1 MIPNGF
7 NMPCAEMLRAD
18 SRYAWRRIPTDR
30 SLRGSPSLMK
40 TIEERQRTFGEE
52 LANAITHGI
61 GAIAMLL
68 ASPILLGIAFQHGG
82 PSAAVSAGVFTA
94 TAVLL
99 YMASTIYHAAPAG
112 RLKAI
117 FQLVDHSAIYLLIAG
132 TYTPFLLGALRGP
145 WGWSLFGVL
154 WGVAVLGILQEV
166 FFSKRRHVPSIIL
179 YLAMGWIAVVAI
191 VPLTMHVAFA
201 GLVLVFA
208 GGLAYTLG
216 VVFYAI
222 ERVHYF
228 HTVWH
233 LFVLA
238 GTAFHFFAV
247 MNYAI

>member
-1 MIPNGF
+1 
-7 NMPCAEMLRAD
+7 
-18 SRYAWRRIPTDR
+18 
-30 SLRGSPSLMK
+30 MK

-68 ASPILLGIAFQHGG
+68 ASPFLLSIAFQHGG

-99 YMASTIYHAAPAG
+99 YIASTLYHAAPTG
-112 RLKAI
+112 RLKTI
-117 FQLVDHSAIYLLIAG
+117 FQSVDHSAIYLLIAG

-166 FFSKRRHVPSIIL
+166 FSSKRRRVPTLLL
-179 YLAMGWIAVVAI
+179 YLAMGWLAVVAI

-201 GLVLVFA
+201 GLVLIFA

-222 ERVHYF
+222 ERVRYF

-238 GTAFHFFAV
+238 GTAIHFFAV
-247 MNYAI
+247 MNYAV